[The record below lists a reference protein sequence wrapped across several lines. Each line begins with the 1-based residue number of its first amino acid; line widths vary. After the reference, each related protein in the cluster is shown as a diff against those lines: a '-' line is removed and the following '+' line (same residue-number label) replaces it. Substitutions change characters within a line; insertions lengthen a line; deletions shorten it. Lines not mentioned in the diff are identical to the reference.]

1 MQLYMRGDRNINGYD
16 IYSLLQQRLYM
27 ADLSNQKKLSVYN
40 NTNNR
45 VVLNNNGIVEIGSK
59 KYDISTQINDLIKD
73 ISAMSNNVDAKLLN
87 ENMSDS

>member
-1 MQLYMRGDRNINGYD
+1 
-16 IYSLLQQRLYM
+16 M

-73 ISAMSNNVDAKLLN
+73 VSAMSNNVDAKLLN

>member
-1 MQLYMRGDRNINGYD
+1 
-16 IYSLLQQRLYM
+16 M

-87 ENMSDS
+87 ENICMVANGKRKQYKGFTFKYVNQFEL

>member
-1 MQLYMRGDRNINGYD
+1 
-16 IYSLLQQRLYM
+16 M

>member
-1 MQLYMRGDRNINGYD
+1 MRKE
-16 IYSLLQQRLYM
+16 
-27 ADLSNQKKLSVYN
+27 LSNQKKLSVYN